1 MVLSQHYELNA
12 KLAQWLH
19 TWQASTPS
27 QPMLAT
33 PQFNISIDSETK
45 NNMLAL
51 AIVAE
56 VF

>member
-19 TWQASTPS
+19 TWQASIPS

-33 PQFNISIDSETK
+33 PHLNISIDSETK